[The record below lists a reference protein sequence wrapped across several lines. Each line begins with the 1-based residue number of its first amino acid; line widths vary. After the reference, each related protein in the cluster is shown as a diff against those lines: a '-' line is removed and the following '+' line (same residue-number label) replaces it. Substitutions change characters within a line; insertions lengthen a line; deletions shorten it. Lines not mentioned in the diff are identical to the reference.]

1 MIVGLTG
8 GIGSGKTTVA
18 GIFAR
23 LGVPVYEADQ
33 ASKNI
38 IDADKVLQGK
48 LQNLLGADIVN
59 SQGKI
64 VRDRMASIIF
74 NDEELLKK
82 TNALIHPAVAED
94 FRSWV
99 AAQDYPY
106 VLKEAAIL
114 FESGSYKQC
123 DKIVVVE
130 APEELRIE
138 RVMKR
143 GNVSR
148 EQVLERMRNQMP
160 QEQKVALADYVIHN
174 DLQQSV
180 ITQVLS
186 VHENLIRQA
195 NQRSR

>member
-18 GIFAR
+18 GIFSR

-38 IDADKVLQGK
+38 IDSDKQLQQRLK
-48 LQNLLGADIVN
+48 DLLGADIVN
-59 SQGKI
+59 AEGKI
-64 VRDRMASIIF
+64 IREKMASIIF

-94 FRSWV
+94 FKNWV
-99 AAQDYPY
+99 KAQDYPY

-148 EQVLERMRNQMP
+148 QQVLERMRNQMP
-160 QEQKVALADYVIHN
+160 QEQKVALANYVIHN

-186 VHENLIRQA
+186 VHENLIRQT
-195 NQRSR
+195 NKGS

>member
-18 GIFAR
+18 AIFAR

-38 IDADKVLQGK
+38 IDTNKDLQKK
-48 LQNLLGADIVN
+48 LQSLLGMDIVN
-59 SQGKI
+59 SEGKI
-64 VRDRMASIIF
+64 IRDRMASIIF
-74 NDEELLKK
+74 NDEDLLKK
-82 TNALIHPAVAED
+82 TNALIHPAVGED
-94 FRSWV
+94 FKNWV
-99 AAQDYPY
+99 KAQNYPY

-114 FESGSYKQC
+114 FESGSYRQC

-148 EQVLERMRNQMP
+148 EQVLERIRHQMP
-160 QEQKVALADYVIHN
+160 QAEKVALADYVIHN
-174 DLQQSV
+174 DHQQSV

-186 VHENLIRQA
+186 VHENLIREA
-195 NQRSR
+195 NQRS